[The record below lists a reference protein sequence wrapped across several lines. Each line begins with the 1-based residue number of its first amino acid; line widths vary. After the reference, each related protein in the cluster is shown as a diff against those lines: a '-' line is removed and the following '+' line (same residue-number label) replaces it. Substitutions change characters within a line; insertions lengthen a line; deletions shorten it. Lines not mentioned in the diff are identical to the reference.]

1 VGPYKHEKY
10 SRPLPLGSS
19 HPETSHDDLDL
30 TTTWH
35 VVRPGWS
42 LESAAQEQGSTAPLA
57 LPSTPVA
64 HGRARGRAPTIG
76 TIRTI
81 GSRDALAVFVSPPT
95 SYSEGGA
102 FVSIMKPLKTRPSA
116 ASISAFQQVL
126 RSLSDDVS

>member
-1 VGPYKHEKY
+1 MRRHETVRVL
-10 SRPLPLGSS
+10 SES
-19 HPETSHDDLDL
+19 HGRRLTSHDDLDL

-57 LPSTPVA
+57 LPQQRTD
-64 HGRARGRAPTIG
+64 APADVPPDHA

-95 SYSEGGA
+95 SYSECGA
-102 FVSIMKPLKTRPSA
+102 FVSIMKPLKTRPSTA
-116 ASISAFQQVL
+116 PISAFQQVL

>member
-1 VGPYKHEKY
+1 MRRHETVRVL
-10 SRPLPLGSS
+10 SES

-57 LPSTPVA
+57 LPSS
-64 HGRARGRAPTIG
+64 ARTRPRTCPDHA

-95 SYSEGGA
+95 SYSERGA
-102 FVSIMKPLKTRPSA
+102 FVSIMKPLKTRPSTA
-116 ASISAFQQVL
+116 PISAFQQVL
-126 RSLSDDVS
+126 RSLSDDGS